1 MSLEKYH
8 CTTCDL
14 DFPKIGSMAAHIKKT
29 HEQQTREGELEHTRR
44 RALNVPDDDED
55 EDEDEAE
62 DELLP
67 SSPVMAGNRLEHL
80 RRVSAV
86 AIAERNVAALEELQV
101 ELERLETH
109 WRLCAS
115 ALAERSREIEQVRRL
130 VEWVLHD
137 DCGLDS

>member
-1 MSLEKYH
+1 MTIETYH
-8 CTTCDL
+8 CTACKL
-14 DFPKIGSMAAHIKKT
+14 DFPKIGSMATHIEKI
-29 HEQQTREGELEHTRR
+29 HFPQNIEDELESARR
-44 RALNVPDDDED
+44 FALNVPDDEDDED
-55 EDEDEAE
+55 DDEAE

-67 SSPVMAGNRLEHL
+67 SSPRMAGNRLEHL

-86 AIAERNVAALEELQV
+86 AIAERNAAALEELQV

-115 ALAERSREIEQVRRL
+115 ALAEYSREIEQVRHL